1 MTSKISFFKLTINEW
16 KKLGWLT
23 ALQALLFAMVIP
35 LRLLLPLALEKKVRV
50 RSLTDVLYE
59 NVGFDKTLTTV
70 TIVAMGILCALAV
83 FSYLHS
89 RKRLDFYYSL
99 AIRRDTLF
107 LVKYTAGT
115 LTFVIPFL
123 ANQALAVLVGAL
135 YGVMSAAVVQ
145 EMASASLL
153 GILFFLTSY
162 SAAAV
167 AVLLTGKTLTSVL
180 AIGTLSVYLPL
191 VWLVVCGCQEIF
203 LPTLLPDG
211 VSYLGGAYRLYLTS
225 RRLMLEHSSPWIMI
239 LAWNPDGAAVRQ
251 GLTGIWPDLG
261 SICLF
266 LVLPA
271 AMTALCLALCRVR
284 RTEAAGKALAFAW
297 TEGLIKIMLAVPAAL
312 FIGMTVYEELDSVV
326 WEICFVAAFGAL
338 GCVIMEFIY
347 RWDIRQA
354 LAHKWHIAVTLAL
367 SLAIFLIFRL
377 DLAGINTYL
386 PEKEE
391 LAAMSV
397 RRSYS
402 DFCYYN
408 DDGKRTKNEQDILRL
423 LETDKVDLLYPLAE
437 NGVRNVQKDAF
448 DGQYVSLNMEYRL
461 KSGRTVFRSYTV
473 DYDLYESAARELMQD
488 EEYRRRYY
496 PILSWDDE
504 RLKQIEDIWV
514 LLPQEQWEKFEEDE
528 AQEKS
533 AGAGKAAGNEEFTAG
548 GVKNDTAAAID
559 SLDGKSGSTAAREK
573 MVDGLVTEITTAA
586 DNPDISG
593 ELTAGAANSSDVSDE
608 LSVDTADN
616 PDISDESAEGL
627 EADTSLYPESSET
640 EEFPEDEWEY
650 AEYSSMGVMTGMT
663 LTEEAGRRLIRAYQ
677 EDLAESDGLLTDAGS
692 EGSMSIEWR
701 REQNDPYN
709 VDRYLLRKDF
719 TRTME
724 VLREA
729 YLESALREK
738 DMRG

>member
-1 MTSKISFFKLTINEW
+1 MTSRISFFKLTISEW

-35 LRLLLPLALEKKVRV
+35 LRLLLPLALEKKVKA
-50 RSLTDVLYE
+50 RSITDVLYE

-99 AIRRDTLF
+99 AIRRDMLF

-191 VWLVVCGCQEIF
+191 VWLVICGCQQMF

-211 VSYLGGAYRLYLTS
+211 FTYLGGAYRLYLTS
-225 RRLMLEHSSPWIMI
+225 RRLMLERSSPWIMI
-239 LAWNPDGAAVRQ
+239 LAWSPDAAAMRQ
-251 GLTGIWPDLG
+251 GLTGMWPDLG

-312 FIGMTVYEELDSVV
+312 FIGMAVYEELNSVV

-338 GCVIMEFIY
+338 ACVIMEFIY

-354 LAHKWHIAVTLAL
+354 LAHKWHIIVTVAL
-367 SLAIFLIFRL
+367 SLAIFLLFRF
-377 DLAGINTYL
+377 DLCGINTYI

-402 DFCYYN
+402 DFCYYD

-423 LETDKVDLLYPLAE
+423 LETDKVDLIYPLAE
-437 NGVRNVQKDAF
+437 DGVRNVQEHDF
-448 DGQYVSLNMEYRL
+448 DGYYVSLNVEYRL

-473 DYDLYESAARELMQD
+473 KSDLYNKAQRELMKD
-488 EEYRRRYY
+488 EEYRKRYY
-496 PILSWDDE
+496 PILNWDDE
-504 RLKQIEDIWV
+504 QLEQIEEIWV
-514 LLPQEQWEKFEEDE
+514 LLPQEQWEKL
-528 AQEKS
+528 AQEKPGEQMQES
-533 AGAGKAAGNEEFTAG
+533 EAGQGTEKEDAESAAGGKKNAASVTDNEKKT
-548 GVKNDTAAAID
+548 
-559 SLDGKSGSTAAREK
+559 DGW
-573 MVDGLVTEITTAA
+573 VTEIKTAA
-586 DNPDISG
+586 DDPDVSG
-593 ELTAGAANSSDVSDE
+593 ES
-608 LSVDTADN
+608 SVDKVDD
-616 PDISDESAEGL
+616 PDSEMEAESDSEAEK
-627 EADTSLYPESSET
+627 EAGT
-640 EEFPEDEWEY
+640 DEWEY
-650 AEYSSMGVMTGMT
+650 AEYSSSGVMTGMT

-677 EDLAESDGLLTDAGS
+677 EDLAESDGLLTNSGS

-701 REQNDPYN
+701 RELNDPYN
-709 VDRYLLRKDF
+709 VDRYLLREDF

-729 YLESALREK
+729 YAKDAVSEK